1 MQRRDISK
9 VLLATA
15 TTTGAL
21 ALTRTADA
29 QSCTAPCYAQTAVE
43 SAAGV
48 TPVNYSYTPGNI
60 RRYGAVADGVT
71 DDSAAIRSALD
82 AVPTGGGRIFCDPPG
97 VIMVKSV
104 VYIPQRISGFG
115 GAGGT
120 GTVLDFPGST
130 FDGNGGQIFESGTGQ
145 YSTVSKGG
153 ATNFGQ
159 PSESGTSMHIGDRIQ
174 GATFRN
180 YSIAVKLF
188 NFLGGC
194 SLNDL
199 KSWSP
204 QTFAYIDRCFYLAW
218 NSVNINAN
226 GQPSGTPF
234 IDFYDILNT
243 MTFNN
248 VHVAGGTS
256 ATGIG
261 YRFNSSLS
269 GCFLSGLGAE
279 DLTIGYDFLQE
290 ILGVVFTGNYSEN
303 CVTSISLGTVS
314 DALVIEGNY
323 FNSNGTVVTGNN
335 WTSGRLGIN
344 HYDGTGNAVN
354 LSAAGNL
361 CEVWVHPRQYTEAG
375 GGNPHTGWTA
385 LPAGW
390 TVNNGCYIRYS
401 DYIYQDS
408 VGYPATIA
416 ALTPY
421 TTGGGQIPKAYT
433 GTLNTL
439 HSGQVPFCTVTIS
452 GATATIDT
460 NIAFDPHGGG
470 IEFDIEVQDNVAV
483 FDLAGRTY
491 GGTSVFRYDST
502 GKAVTVTSNSAG
514 YFRFTFSGFS
524 VACQVN
530 GGEIRIV

>member
-1 MQRRDISK
+1 MRRRDISRA
-9 VLLATA
+9 LLATVTA
-15 TTTGAL
+15 TGAAAL
-21 ALTRTADA
+21 ARRADA
-29 QSCTAPCYAQTAVE
+29 QSCAAPCYPITAAE
-43 SAAGV
+43 SGAAV
-48 TPVNYSYTPGNI
+48 TPVNTAYLPGDI
-60 RRYGAVADGVT
+60 RRYGAVVDGAT

-82 AVPTGGGRIFCDPPG
+82 AVPAGGGRIFCDPPG
-97 VIMVKSV
+97 VIMVGSV

-130 FDGNGGQIFESGTGQ
+130 FDGNGGRIFESGTGQ

-153 ATNFGQ
+153 ASNFGQ
-159 PSESGTSMHIGDRIQ
+159 PSESATSMHIGDRIQ

-180 YSIAVKLF
+180 YSIALKLF
-188 NFLGGC
+188 NFLSGC
-194 SLNDL
+194 ALNDL

-204 QTFAYIDRCFYLAW
+204 GTFGYIDRCFYLAW

-226 GQPSGTPF
+226 GQSSGMPL
-234 IDFYDILNT
+234 IDFYDISNT

-248 VHVAGGTS
+248 VHVGGGTS

-261 YRFNSSLS
+261 YRFNGSIS
-269 GCFLSGLGAE
+269 GCFLTGLGAE
-279 DLTIGYDFLQE
+279 DLTIGYDFLSE
-290 ILGVVFTGNYSEN
+290 LLGVVFTGNYSEN
-303 CVTSISLGTVS
+303 CGTSISLGALS

-323 FNSNGTVVTGNN
+323 FNSNATVITGNN
-335 WTSGRLGIN
+335 WTSGRWGIN
-344 HYDGTGNAVN
+344 HYDGAGNAVN
-354 LSAAGNL
+354 LSGTGNL

-385 LPAGW
+385 LPSGW
-390 TVNNGCYIRYS
+390 SVNNGCYIRYT
-401 DYIYQDS
+401 DYIYNDTL
-408 VGYPATIA
+408 GYVSTIA
-416 ALTPY
+416 ALHSY

-439 HSGQVPFCTVTIS
+439 HSGQVPFCTVTVS
-452 GATATIDT
+452 GTTAAVDT
-460 NIAFDPHGGG
+460 NIIFDPHGGG
-470 IEFDIEVQDNVAV
+470 IEFDVEIQDNVAV
-483 FDLAGRTY
+483 FDIAGRTY

-502 GKAVTVTSNSAG
+502 GKTVTVSNNG
-514 YFRFTFSGFS
+514 GMFRFTFTGFS